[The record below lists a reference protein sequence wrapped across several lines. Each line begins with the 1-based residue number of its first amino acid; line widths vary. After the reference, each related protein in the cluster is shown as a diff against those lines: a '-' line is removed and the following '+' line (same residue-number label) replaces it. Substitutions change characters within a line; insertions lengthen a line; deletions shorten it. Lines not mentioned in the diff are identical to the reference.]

1 MIRGDSAKT
10 ADELINLRY
19 LQSQLP
25 PRMNNLP
32 LPIPPTAS
40 TKIRHSRNPR
50 PPQSSS
56 KVQEE
61 TQNGGQH
68 RRHHHGHHCHHNR
81 HQKSER
87 NQVQRQKTFN
97 TEIPD
102 HETHVLNCRLLTEQQ
117 RTRSLA
123 TSRFHLYNSRE
134 VVDSYG
140 VEFSSS
146 RSSSTHPTSSSIS
159 TESTSSTKSSS
170 TTSCSS
176 KTSTSVSCSP
186 QKRIQ
191 QGYRGYENLAP
202 YSVRPKAFRSMPDVA
217 RATGATV
224 VPSASGRAGGGY
236 QLAVGCGHKNCR
248 DYYRLQALRSDLQA
262 ERNRRPNKISLDKP
276 ALLREREIELT
287 PSSEEGDVPGR
298 MEKGPSVCRNSEDK
312 LISLPNHIA
321 SDAYSVHGLSDA
333 VSVESSKD
341 GSGASHSAFTVLYSL
356 LSIADESNGN
366 DHHDSYSSTDSPLS
380 PRPPSRVNS
389 TNRSLSRAASLSRR
403 MDSPSSSR
411 SRVRVHP
418 TAPNLLVYEYEA
430 YVSGQN

>member
-1 MIRGDSAKT
+1 LT
-10 ADELINLRY
+10 NLRY

-32 LPIPPTAS
+32 LPIPPTTS
-40 TKIRHSRNPR
+40 TKIRQSRYPR
-50 PPQSSS
+50 PPQSSN

-61 TQNGGQH
+61 TRNRGHH
-68 RRHHHGHHCHHNR
+68 RRHHHGHHRHHNR

-102 HETHVLNCRLLTEQQ
+102 QETHVLNCRLLTGQQ

-123 TSRFHLYNSRE
+123 TSRFRLYDSRE
-134 VVDSYG
+134 IVDPYG

-146 RSSSTHPTSSSIS
+146 RSSSTHSTSSSRS

-176 KTSTSVSCSP
+176 KTSTSVSYNP
-186 QKRIQ
+186 QKKIQ
-191 QGYRGYENLAP
+191 QGFRGYENLAP
-202 YSVRPKAFRSMPDVA
+202 YSVRLKAFRSMPDVA
-217 RATGATV
+217 RATGTTV
-224 VPSASGRAGGGY
+224 IPSAGGRAGGGY
-236 QLAVGCGHKNCR
+236 QLAVGCGHKDCR
-248 DYYRLQALRSDLQA
+248 DYYRLQALRSDLQV
-262 ERNRRPNKISLDKP
+262 EHNRRSNKISLDKP

-298 MEKGPSVCRNSEDK
+298 MEEGPSICRNPGDK
-312 LISLPNHIA
+312 LISLPNPIA

-341 GSGASHSAFTVLYSL
+341 GSGASHSAF
-356 LSIADESNGN
+356 N
-366 DHHDSYSSTDSPLS
+366 DSCIKH
-380 PRPPSRVNS
+380 
-389 TNRSLSRAASLSRR
+389 
-403 MDSPSSSR
+403 
-411 SRVRVHP
+411 
-418 TAPNLLVYEYEA
+418 
-430 YVSGQN
+430 